1 MNETTRILV
10 ADAGAEFRALLTETL
25 DDTPGL
31 QVVGQTDDGGEL
43 LRMTEELRP
52 DVVVMDLQLLHVDGV
67 EALRQL
73 ARTGAGRRPRVLVL
87 SAYARGPMGE
97 VAARAGARRLQAAR

>member
-1 MNETTRILV
+1 MNETMRILV

-73 ARTGAGRRPRVLVL
+73 GLVQVR
-87 SAYARGPMGE
+87 SAPD
-97 VAARAGARRLQAAR
+97 GARRWAPVPAACKQDLASAPILRHLEE